1 MAAVAVRVFH
11 GDDNDMYR
19 RIVRELLP
27 ADDRIEMVGEA
38 ATAEAVVAGVADAQP
53 DVVLLD
59 QMGGAELIDRVRA
72 AAPRARIIVFSGY
85 QPDDGDRAM
94 AARADGYVVKAADF
108 DAVRGAVLGG

>member
-1 MAAVAVRVFH
+1 VAVRVFH

-27 ADDRIEMVGEA
+27 EDGRIEMVGDAGTPE
-38 ATAEAVVAGVADAQP
+38 EVVAGVADAQP

-59 QMGGAELIDRVRA
+59 QMGGVELVDRVRTVAPA
-72 AAPRARIIVFSGY
+72 ARVILFSGY
-85 QPDDGDRAM
+85 ERGDGDAAM

-108 DAVRGAVLGG
+108 AAVRVAVLQDG